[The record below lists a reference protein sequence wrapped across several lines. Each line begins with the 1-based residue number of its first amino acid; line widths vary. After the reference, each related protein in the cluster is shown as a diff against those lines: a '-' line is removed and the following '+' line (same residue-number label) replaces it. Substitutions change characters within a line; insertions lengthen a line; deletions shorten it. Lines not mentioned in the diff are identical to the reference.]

1 MRDIP
6 GGPVVEAQR
15 FQCGGPGFR
24 SCSRNQI
31 PHATTEKK
39 KKILRA
45 ASKGPTC
52 YSEE

>member
-31 PHATTEKK
+31 PHATTKTQPSPINK
-39 KKILRA
+39 YLI
-45 ASKGPTC
+45 
-52 YSEE
+52 YMF